1 MGNPGDLGSET
12 LNMVLLTLQD
22 ILGNEERERAVL
34 HADAL
39 IYGQLQ
45 SRSGIIIIVYLD
57 LLVEPVLDFLPDE
70 V

>member
-12 LNMVLLTLQD
+12 LNVVLLTLQD

-45 SRSGIIIIVYLD
+45 FRSGIIIIVYLD
-57 LLVEPVLDFLPDE
+57 SSC
-70 V
+70 